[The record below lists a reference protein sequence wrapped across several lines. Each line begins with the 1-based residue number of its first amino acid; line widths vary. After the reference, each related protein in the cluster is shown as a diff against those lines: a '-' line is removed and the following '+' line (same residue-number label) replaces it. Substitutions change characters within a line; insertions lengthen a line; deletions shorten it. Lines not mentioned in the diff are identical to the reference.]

1 MSEIGDWRGVDLSTA
16 DLTNVKWSAIMID
29 CRTKFPSHLKVE
41 TLPLLP
47 LWHDCDGE
55 PPVTALPAGYE
66 RQRGPRLQSVDAK
79 GSQLAKRDLSGFGFW
94 RTNLDGSDLRGANL
108 TNADIQGGTYGGTRF
123 DGAILKNALVIGVDF
138 KGASLAGAD
147 LSGARLD
154 RADMSQANLEG
165 VIVRD
170 TCFLANTKWPDG
182 FDAIG
187 AGAKLCK

>member
-1 MSEIGDWRGVDLSTA
+1 MRLLKLIPDNTNIGFVRLRAWAFGL
-16 DLTNVKWSAIMID
+16 
-29 CRTKFPSHLKVE
+29 
-41 TLPLLP
+41 
-47 LWHDCDGE
+47 
-55 PPVTALPAGYE
+55 TALLTLAAAVLVGV
-66 RQRGPRLQSVDAK
+66 RGLN
-79 GSQLAKRDLSGFGFW
+79 F
-94 RTNLDGSDLRGANL
+94 
-108 TNADIQGGTYGGTRF
+108 
-123 DGAILKNALVIGVDF
+123 GVDF